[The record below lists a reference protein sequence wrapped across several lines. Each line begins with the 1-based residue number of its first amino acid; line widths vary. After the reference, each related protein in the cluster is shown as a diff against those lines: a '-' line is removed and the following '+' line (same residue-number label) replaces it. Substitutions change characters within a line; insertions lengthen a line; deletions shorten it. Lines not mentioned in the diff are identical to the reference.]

1 MRRTVFATAT
11 LILISMATLTQ
22 AQTYVTNSWFAS
34 NRMVYGVPNVP
45 LVSTPIVDL
54 QTYSPSP
61 AGATNATPGNVAGA
75 SNATISNMGLGTTV
89 ATAPEAVVPVT
100 AAVPVGLP
108 SQPGSQATGEQ
119 HALIDLGA
127 ARFNDV
133 YANEF
138 IHENGRS
145 LAEIAAAWREWTK
158 QNPPRRTITNQDLE
172 RLPKGTDVQN
182 QPSTNQPPTNH

>member
-108 SQPGSQATGEQ
+108 SQPGSQAAGEQ
-119 HALIDLGA
+119 RPAMDLGA

-133 YANEF
+133 YANE
-138 IHENGRS
+138 
-145 LAEIAAAWREWTK
+145 
-158 QNPPRRTITNQDLE
+158 
-172 RLPKGTDVQN
+172 
-182 QPSTNQPPTNH
+182 